1 MVQVMVLDGQLID
14 LSSPFD
20 DDGVTSEVGVGR
32 SDIVEAL
39 MVTVIVIMIYE
50 GLDLVLETARPE
62 NRTTRWYIE
71 RGLYTGTDSI

>member
-1 MVQVMVLDGQLID
+1 MVQVMVLDGQLLD

-20 DDGVTSEVGVGR
+20 DDCVTSEVGIGR

-71 RGLYTGTDSI
+71 REIYTGTDSI

>member
-1 MVQVMVLDGQLID
+1 MVQVVVLDGQLLD

-50 GLDLVLETARPE
+50 GLDLVLETAGPE
-62 NRTTRWYIE
+62 SRTTRWYIE
-71 RGLYTGTDSI
+71 RELYTGTDGI

>member
-1 MVQVMVLDGQLID
+1 MVQVMVLDGQLLD

-20 DDGVTSEVGVGR
+20 DDGVTSEVGVGG
-32 SDIVEAL
+32 SDIGEAL

-62 NRTTRWYIE
+62 NRTTR
-71 RGLYTGTDSI
+71 GLYTGTDSI